1 MKFLVTGGAGFI
13 GSHLA
18 AHMAAS
24 GKDEVVVFDNFSTG
38 DRSNLQN
45 VNATIVEGDLRDKD
59 AVAQAVQGVD
69 TVFHHAA
76 LCSVAKSME
85 DPVTTHDVNTT
96 GTLNL
101 LEACRQAGVR
111 RFVFASSSSVYGD
124 SEVMPKHEGLQT
136 APLSPYAISK
146 LVGEHYCQ
154 VYWKAF
160 GLETVALRYFN
171 VFGPRQYPNSE
182 YAAVIPRFL
191 SAILQGRVPEIY
203 GDGSQTRDFTYVEN
217 IVQANMMA
225 AQSANAPGQ
234 IMNIAC
240 GGRWSLNELLDRI
253 KTILNCE
260 FKPVLH
266 PWRVGDVRHSQ
277 ASIEHAQQL
286 LGFSPRVDFTEGLR
300 ATVAWYQQSTAANAT
315 QRTAPARAT
324 PPVLAA

>member
-1 MKFLVTGGAGFI
+1 MKYLVTGGGGFI

-18 AHMAAS
+18 AKLAAS
-24 GKDEVVVFDNFSTG
+24 GKDKVVVLDNFSTG
-38 DRSNLQN
+38 NRSNLEN
-45 VNATIVEGDLRDKD
+45 VDATIIEGDLRDPACLTK
-59 AVAQAVQGVD
+59 AVQGVD

-85 DPVTTHDVNTT
+85 DPVSTHDVNTT

-101 LEACRQAGVR
+101 LEACRKNGVR

-124 SEVMPKHEGLQT
+124 SEALPKHERLPT
-136 APLSPYAISK
+136 SPLSPYAISK

-182 YAAVIPRFL
+182 YAAVIPRFV
-191 SAILQGRVPEIY
+191 SAILQGHVPEVY

-217 IVQANMMA
+217 IVQANMA
-225 AQSANAPGQ
+225 AASCAEAPGQ

-240 GGRWSLNELLDRI
+240 GGRFSLLQLLDRL
-253 KTILNCE
+253 KLLLNKE
-260 FKPVLH
+260 FSPILH
-266 PWRVGDVRHSQ
+266 PWRAGDVRHSQ
-277 ASIEHAQQL
+277 ASIERAQQVL
-286 LGFSPRVDFTEGLR
+286 NFSPRVDFNEGLR
-300 ATVAWYQQSTAANAT
+300 ETVAWYQQAY
-315 QRTAPARAT
+315 R
-324 PPVLAA
+324 

>member
-1 MKFLVTGGAGFI
+1 MKYLVTGGGGFI
-13 GSHLA
+13 GSHIA
-18 AHMAAS
+18 AHLAAS
-24 GKDEVVVFDNFSTG
+24 GKDEVVVLDNFSSG
-38 DRSNLQN
+38 NRSNLEN
-45 VNATIVEGDLRDKD
+45 VNARIIEGDLRDVA
-59 AVAQAVQGVD
+59 AVALAVEGVD

-101 LEACRQAGVR
+101 LEACRKGGVR
-111 RFVFASSSSVYGD
+111 RFVFASSSSVYGN
-124 SEVMPKHEGLQT
+124 SEALPSHERLPT

-182 YAAVIPRFL
+182 YAAVIPRFV
-191 SAILQGRVPEIY
+191 SALLQGRVPEVY
-203 GDGSQTRDFTYVEN
+203 GDGSQTRDFTYVDN
-217 IVQANMMA
+217 IVQANIA
-225 AQSANAPGQ
+225 AASCKEAPGQ

-240 GGRWSLNELLDRI
+240 GGRFSLLDLLDNL
-253 KTILNCE
+253 KKMLNIE

-277 ASIEHAQQL
+277 ASIERAKQVMN
-286 LGFSPRVDFTEGLR
+286 FSPRVGFAEGLR
-300 ATVAWYQQSTAANAT
+300 ETVTWYQQAY
-315 QRTAPARAT
+315 R
-324 PPVLAA
+324 